1 MARQSGRPYLRAGP
15 ARRKAVRDAEAAD
28 GGRQRRQPPG
38 HGISATLTA
47 SGEPFLTPERLTCH
61 VAFRISASSRR
72 LSGSLIDYQGFQVQ
86 LKSVK
91 QLNDLADQWVPS
103 PGLQDQS
110 PQPSVCHHPALPLD
124 LRPICASK
132 DAASIFQALRTI
144 ADDDCELCVNVACT
158 GCS

>member
-1 MARQSGRPYLRAGP
+1 TLVNLFPKQVLF
-15 ARRKAVRDAEAAD
+15 
-28 GGRQRRQPPG
+28 PPG
-38 HGISATLTA
+38 QVRLLA
-47 SGEPFLTPERLTCH
+47 SKRH
-61 VAFRISASSRR
+61 RQ
-72 LSGSLIDYQGFQVQ
+72 YQGFQVQ